1 MIEQLAIGKLR
12 RAHLLLALLE
22 LIHIEQ
28 LAMGKLSTLELAHSA
43 AHSALRTSQ
52 LTRVVLAFLGRRV
65 AAHRAARW
73 SRIRCHTL
81 VTVSISFAFARRGT
95 GELCAVSRIA
105 SELRTCLDTKG

>member
-43 AHSALRTSQ
+43 AHSALA
-52 LTRVVLAFLGRRV
+52 LFFAFLGRRV
-65 AAHRAARW
+65 AAHCAARW

-105 SELRTCLDTKG
+105 SELKGMFGQGLITS